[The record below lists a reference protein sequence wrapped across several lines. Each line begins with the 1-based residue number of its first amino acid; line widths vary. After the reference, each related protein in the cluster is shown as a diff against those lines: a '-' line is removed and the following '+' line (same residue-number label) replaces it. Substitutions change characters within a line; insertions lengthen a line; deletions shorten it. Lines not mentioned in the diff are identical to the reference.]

1 MINWSTK
8 INPINGKLAAK
19 LEYFVRINKTD
30 KSVYNSV
37 LKNKLYTIITLVSID
52 LI

>member
-1 MINWSTK
+1 MENQQQNLNI
-8 INPINGKLAAK
+8 L
-19 LEYFVRINKTD
+19 FVKTGE
-30 KSVYNSV
+30 SVYNAV